1 MDKLRVPN
9 SGPLKMNTLCRRTDA
24 STYVDDL
31 HDAGYT
37 RQRLSLRNRMSEKR
51 KEA

>member
-9 SGPLKMNTLCRRTDA
+9 SGPLKINTLCRWTDT

-37 RQRLSLRNRMSEKR
+37 RQRLSLRKR
-51 KEA
+51 ISKKR